1 MKAFLFPFAFLAA
14 SASAQ
19 NSACAADYIVES
31 CLGTIGGQL
40 AACDLK
46 DYGCQCTQYTEY
58 VKCFNNCPNDQRVH
72 TYEGQRQ
79 IFCSYASQFSSS
91 TSSLFSAPTA
101 EATTT
106 TDAATAEKT
115 DDASP
120 TDDDSAS
127 GTATGGAT
135 PASKTNSAADLVLNA
150 GGVLAAVAGVVAAVL

>member
-1 MKAFLFPFAFLAA
+1 MKAFLFPLAFLAA

-19 NSACAADYIVES
+19 SSACAADYIVES

-40 AACDLK
+40 AACDSK

-79 IFCSYASQFSSS
+79 IFCSYASQFPSS

-106 TDAATAEKT
+106 TTDAAAAGKT
-115 DDASP
+115 DEASP
-120 TDDDSAS
+120 TDSAS
-127 GTATGGAT
+127 GTATGGAA